1 MAGVILVSSCAFSQN
16 DQAKIRQ
23 IEYDLL
29 LAETRVSATSLWCR
43 LRPSVNV
50 SASFSLKDAI
60 FYDPDSNTLFPRD
73 SYRITFSLPLHE
85 LLNAQKHEEA
95 LIERRRLE
103 SELSAARRDSARG
116 ERERQRRLAASEDE
130 MLLLRRELSLLQ
142 DIVHFDSLL
151 FEEGKIKFDA
161 LARARLQA
169 LQTERMVLD
178 RTYQLERMRR
188 NNALD

>member
-1 MAGVILVSSCAFSQN
+1 MLTFGCAFSQS
-16 DQAKIRQ
+16 DEAKIRQ
-23 IEYDLL
+23 IEFDMM
-29 LAETRVSATSLWCR
+29 LAETRVSATGLWSR

-50 SASFSLKDAI
+50 SASFSLKDGL
-60 FYDPDSNTLFPRD
+60 FYDSESFVLYPRD
-73 SYRITFSLPLHE
+73 SYRITITFPLHE
-85 LLNAQKHEEA
+85 LLATQKHEEA

-103 SELSAARRDSARG
+103 SELSAARRDSSRG
-116 ERERQRRLAASEDE
+116 EIERQSRLAASEDE
-130 MLLLRRELSLLQ
+130 MLVLKEELSLLQ
-142 DIVHFDSLL
+142 EIVHFDSLL